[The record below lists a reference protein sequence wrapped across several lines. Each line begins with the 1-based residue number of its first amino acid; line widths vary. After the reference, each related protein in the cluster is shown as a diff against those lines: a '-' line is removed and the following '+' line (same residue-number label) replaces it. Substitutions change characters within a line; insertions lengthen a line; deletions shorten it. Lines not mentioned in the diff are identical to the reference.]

1 MAIKKLSTGSYQL
14 KIYIPSEIRKKL
26 GTGEYYV
33 KRYKTRKDA
42 KNAELEIK
50 LKISDL
56 RSGREVRMNPED
68 ITFKE
73 FYDNY
78 WLEAY
83 KAGQTTN
90 THTPPVIST
99 QFQTENLFRL
109 HLLPMF
115 GKYSLKYLM
124 SNKQLVLNKLTSK
137 ANEYVNFKIIRSYTN
152 SVFDWA
158 EELEFIEGNRLKKS
172 ISRIKP
178 VRKVQVQREKNEEDL
193 YLNEQELSQ
202 WLTTIEED
210 FQNGDLS
217 LMDYTLFYTTF
228 LLSDRKSET
237 YALQWKHIDFEN
249 NRIYIVQALDRFGN
263 VKETKG
269 GKKTSFIVSDFLMNL
284 LVKWK
289 EEQKRLLKQFR
300 IRQTEK
306 QFVFTF
312 EDSKG
317 RINKRLHTD
326 YLNYRMKATEKRHP
340 ELSHATPHLLRHTG
354 ATLARQAGVP
364 LEVIS
369 EALTHSDSETTKGY
383 INIVNTVPK
392 TVGEMALENLTKKQ

>member
-269 GKKTSFIVSDFLMNL
+269 GKKTSFIVSDFLINL